1 MKRLLLLLG
10 VLTTLVRSFVLPA
23 AASPGL
29 ATNPRR
35 GGASPALAANDRVT
49 CEHFLRDLEFLG
61 PCRMVVV
68 GPGAILEAVGAFDS
82 LRTSKGLATVSNG
95 VFHKLPTF
103 HNPLL
108 LIVPQ
113 TPADDN
119 SFECHVRLDKVRSA
133 EFATKASEGK
143 NKLLHIIRLKDEQQ
157 QTLLSAILAGENGG
171 EVEDGAIEFWNSL
184 RDRFGE
190 KVQLLPPDAA

>member
-1 MKRLLLLLG
+1 M
-10 VLTTLVRSFVLPA
+10 
-23 AASPGL
+23 
-29 ATNPRR
+29 
-35 GGASPALAANDRVT
+35 
-49 CEHFLRDLEFLG
+49 
-61 PCRMVVV
+61 
-68 GPGAILEAVGAFDS
+68 
-82 LRTSKGLATVSNG
+82 
-95 VFHKLPTF
+95 
-103 HNPLL
+103 
-108 LIVPQ
+108 PQ